1 MYVTKDSLYFREIMF
16 DSWVKLGL
24 LVRELQNIH
33 FIRKIAKLL
42 DDLLIQN
49 SKSVCQLSHDDCAR
63 ELLRRRGVYSR
74 SLKLTRGPRAAC
86 GTRNYFVRPAA
97 LSMNLKIFRI
107 KTTCIIHFTRKKSI
121 IRLRPLFTYIYS
133 AFPLTRE

>member
-24 LVRELQNIH
+24 LVGELQNIH

-49 SKSVCQLSHDDCAR
+49 SKSVSQLSHDDCAR
-63 ELLRRRGVYSR
+63 ELLRRRGVYSLYR
-74 SLKLTRGPRAAC
+74 WT
-86 GTRNYFVRPAA
+86 
-97 LSMNLKIFRI
+97 MM
-107 KTTCIIHFTRKKSI
+107 
-121 IRLRPLFTYIYS
+121 
-133 AFPLTRE
+133 